1 MLTQRT
7 KESAASMLW
16 LPEGGERRWGGFNK
30 DPLLSSRNPSGLRI
44 TPDNSLRSTVVL
56 ACCRI
61 LGESVA
67 SLPLNL
73 FRKLKDGG
81 KEIADD
87 VPLYGLLHDAPNSWQ
102 TSYEWREQM
111 MLHCCLWGQAFSYL
125 KPGELGAVSEII
137 PLHPSRMTVE
147 RLPTGRLRYQYSEE
161 AGKVTTFSQD
171 QIMHL
176 RWLSDDGVNGMI
188 PTELAS
194 DAIALSRACE
204 IHGSSFFGNGA
215 RPGIVLETEQVL
227 EQSAAHALRDNWERM
242 HRGADNANRTA
253 VLMGGLKAHEINSS
267 HTDSQFI
274 ETRRMQ
280 IEECCRIFRI
290 PPHLVG
296 DLTRSS
302 FSNIE
307 QQSID
312 FLNQTLNPWL
322 MRIQAVIGRDVISD
336 SPEYFVEFDPR
347 GMLRGDV
354 AARASYMN
362 TVWNLGVASINEI
375 RDWEGLNPI
384 EGGEQR
390 FVQLN
395 MQTLEQ
401 SEASSRLAITEA
413 ETAEKQAD
421 EEETCEDCG
430 GENGSEENGESLE
443 SGPDTSNPPGEET
456 VQQVSLNGAQITS
469 LIQILEQ
476 YSGGLI
482 EESAAKSL
490 IASAFPSIPEK
501 NIDEFVAG
509 TIVKPPEQPQQQ
521 GPEGQQ
527 QVPAEEQEPVAS
539 IDPQEGGL
547 VVEEDEELE
556 EVEDPLLE
564 GRNCGTG
571 ASSGKKGFQK
581 GNNCAG
587 KGGGEGGGAGGGGE
601 QEQQGS
607 GGGASADSVASSG
620 GGGGAE
626 PLNPSGKDTLEQHT
640 GKDGKLDPR
649 RSKLHDRI
657 VSETVDG
664 VGESEDPT
672 LYLMGGGPAS
682 GKSSI
687 IRSGDVEHPS
697 DHVLANSDE
706 FKPKL
711 PEYNKEIAAGNSD
724 KAAAFV
730 HEESSLVNNKVMVA
744 SASGNK
750 DTVWDGTGDSSIEK
764 LEAKVKV
771 FKDKGFKVKADYV
784 TVDTDVAVSRSAARA
799 KKTGRNVPVDV
810 IRDTHAQVSNI
821 YPKAV
826 ARGLFDESTLWD
838 TNAGGKPVKIASSKG
853 RRLTVHNRTLYDQF
867 LRKAGSYGPRDG
879 DGDGIVNEEEG

>member
-7 KESAASMLW
+7 KETAASMLW

-227 EQSAAHALRDNWERM
+227 EQSAAHALRENWERM

-267 HTDSQFI
+267 HTESQFI

-430 GENGSEENGESLE
+430 GEKGSEESGESLD
-443 SGPDTSNPPGEET
+443 SGPDTSNPPGDET

-482 EESAAKSL
+482 EEGAAKSL
-490 IASAFPSIPEK
+490 IASAFPSIPQE

-509 TIVKPPEQPQQQ
+509 TIVKPPEQPQA
-521 GPEGQQ
+521 PPGQQ
-527 QVPAEEQEPVAS
+527 EVPFEEQEPVGS
-539 IDPQEGGL
+539 IDPDGGL
-547 VVEEDEELE
+547 VIEEEEE
-556 EVEDPLLE
+556 ETEVEDPLLE

-587 KGGGEGGGAGGGGE
+587 KGGNEGGAGGGGAQ

-620 GGGGAE
+620 GGGAE

-640 GKDGKLDPR
+640 GSDGKLDPR
-649 RSKLHDRI
+649 RAKLHNQI
-657 VSETVDG
+657 VSEAVDG
-664 VGESEDPT
+664 VSESDDPT

-687 IRSGDVEHPS
+687 IRSGQVEHPES
-697 DHVLANSDE
+697 HVLANSDD

-711 PEYNKEIAAGNSD
+711 PEYNKEIAAGNSS

-730 HEESSLVNNKVMVA
+730 HEESSMVNSKVMS
-744 SASGNK
+744 SAAGGNK
-750 DTVWDGTGDSSIEK
+750 DTVWDGTGDSSMEK
-764 LEAKVKV
+764 LEAKVNV
-771 FKDKGFKVKADYV
+771 FKEKGFKVKADYV
-784 TVDTDVAVSRSAARA
+784 TVDTDIAVSRSAARA
-799 KKTGRNVPVDV
+799 KKTGRNVPPEV
-810 IRDTHAQVSNI
+810 IRDTHAQVSSI

-826 ARGLFDESTLWD
+826 KRGLFDESTLWD
-838 TNAGGKPVKIASSKG
+838 TNAGGTPVRIASSKG
-853 RRLTVHNRTLYDQF
+853 KKLTVHNKALYDRF

-879 DGDGIVNEEEG
+879 DGDGIVNEGDE